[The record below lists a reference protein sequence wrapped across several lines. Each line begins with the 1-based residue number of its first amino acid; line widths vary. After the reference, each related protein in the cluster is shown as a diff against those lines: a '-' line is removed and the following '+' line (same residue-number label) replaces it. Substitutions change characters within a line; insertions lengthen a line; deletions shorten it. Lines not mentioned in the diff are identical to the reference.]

1 MIANGRLLA
10 ALGLVMVLS
19 RPVATVAEGDWP
31 GWRGSRG
38 DGHSTESAIPV
49 RWDEKSIV
57 WRTALPGEGQSSPVV
72 SGDHIFLTT
81 ALDGGKQRVVLCV
94 NRRDG
99 GIDWQETVWTGT
111 PEQTH
116 AINGW
121 ASATCAT
128 NGEQVVAFFGRGG
141 LHCFDVAGKKLW
153 SKDLGT
159 FEGPWGTGASPLIVG
174 RLVLQNC
181 EAEEQASLTA
191 FDILTGDVVWK
202 APRDIPQKGGWS
214 SPVLVTVGDHSEVV
228 LNGFNGVTGYDPASG
243 KKLWFCKSFAGRGEP
258 TVAPGQGLMFVLNG
272 LAGDVYAVK
281 PGGAGDVTQSHMAW
295 HTPRKVGRDQ
305 PSPIVI
311 GDFMIAVSMDGIG
324 CCYDVKTGRE
334 LWKDRLGGKHTSSPI
349 AANGLAYFQTDSG
362 ETIVVKPG
370 PQMEIV
376 ARNVLPAAADEN
388 FRASLAPSRGQ
399 IFSRS
404 NKALY
409 CVSSS
414 KTPAGAP
421 R

>member
-1 MIANGRLLA
+1 MIPNDRWLA
-10 ALGLVMVLS
+10 ALVLVMALGG
-19 RPVATVAEGDWP
+19 RAVAADGDWP
-31 GWRGSRG
+31 NWRGPTC
-38 DGHSTESAIPV
+38 DGHTADRNVPQK
-49 RWDEKSIV
+49 WDDKSIV
-57 WRTALPGEGQSSPVV
+57 WRAALPGDGQSSPVIA
-72 SGDHIFLTT
+72 GDIIFLTT
-81 ALDGGKQRVVLCV
+81 ALDGGKERVVFCV
-94 NRRDG
+94 DRRNG
-99 GIDWQETVWTGT
+99 KIVWQESVWMGT
-111 PEQTH
+111 PEKTH
-116 AINGW
+116 AMNGW

-174 RLVLQNC
+174 KLVLQNC

-191 FDILTGDVVWK
+191 FDLKTGDVVWK
-202 APRDIPQKGGWS
+202 APRDIPEKGGWS
-214 SPVLVTVGDHSEVV
+214 SPVLLPDGKRRDVV
-228 LNGFNGVTGYDPASG
+228 LNGFNGVTGYDPATG

-281 PGGAGDVTQSHMAW
+281 PGGTGDVTKSHMAW

-311 GDFMIAVSMDGIG
+311 GNFMIAVSMDGIG

-349 AANGLAYFQTDSG
+349 AANGLAYFQSDSG

-370 PQMEIV
+370 PKMDIV
-376 ARNVLPAAADEN
+376 ARNVLPTTPDEIY
-388 FRASLAPSRGQ
+388 RASLAPSNGQ

-404 NKALY
+404 NKTLY
-409 CVSSS
+409 CISSGQNANAAS
-414 KTPAGAP
+414 